1 MNGLVVFLI
10 LQLRNSAR
18 PMTDSL
24 TQKAWF
30 LIDNGDAAEASS
42 LTQFAAQASSAAPNL
57 LMAHAAALKA
67 LGRASDAVAFNR
79 RAVMRAPS
87 DRFAWYNLAA
97 TLGDLNIDAEAEAAA
112 RRTLALGLDAP
123 EVWLVLGKAL
133 QGLRRYDDA
142 EKAFTTALA
151 RRPNY
156 AAAHLDLAQLRWMR
170 SGRQDQALAV
180 LETALRQ
187 YPDDAGLWLIKST
200 VLTFAGDHAAADAV
214 LEDALGRAPN
224 DVLLLLAAA
233 RAAGAVGDAQRM
245 LTRAQAAER
254 LAPAA
259 PEVHAVLCEALLAA
273 GQAEAAAQIAE
284 RLLAATPLD
293 QYALALRNTAWR
305 LTRDPRLAPFSDH
318 DQLVRAYRLETPDGW
333 PDLETFL
340 EALRARL
347 LELHDLKTHP
357 LQQSLRGGTQ
367 VPSLDRSDDPL
378 VRAFF
383 SSARKAVARYLED
396 LGPGDDPIRARC
408 SADFEFAG
416 GWSVRL
422 RSDGFHA
429 DHVHPKGWIS
439 SAFYLDLPAVVD
451 DGEAREGWLQF
462 GRPGAPTSP
471 ALTAEHMVKPERGT
485 LVLFPSCFWHGT
497 RPFSDPGHR
506 LTMAFDVV
514 PR

>member
-1 MNGLVVFLI
+1 
-10 LQLRNSAR
+10 
-18 PMTDSL
+18 MTDSL
-24 TQKAWF
+24 TQNAWT
-30 LIDNGDAAEASS
+30 LIDHGRAAEALS
-42 LTQFAAQASSAAPNL
+42 LTERSAQTGGATPSL

-67 LGRASDAVAFNR
+67 LGRVDDAVAFNR
-79 RAVMRAPS
+79 RAVKRAPT

-142 EKAFTTALA
+142 EQAFMAALA
-151 RRPNY
+151 RRANY

-170 SGRQDQALAV
+170 SGRQHEALAV
-180 LETALRQ
+180 LEAVLRQ
-187 YPDDAGLWLIKST
+187 HPDDAALWLIKST
-200 VLTFAGDHAAADAV
+200 VLTFAGDHAAADAT
-214 LEDALGRAPN
+214 LAEALRTSPN
-224 DVLLLLAAA
+224 DVLLRLAAA
-233 RAAGAVGDAQRM
+233 RAAGAVDDAGRM
-245 LTRAQAAER
+245 LAHAEAAQR

-259 PEVHAVLCEALLAA
+259 PEVHAVLCEALLAN
-273 GQAEAAAQIAE
+273 GQARAAAETAE
-284 RLLAATPLD
+284 RLVAATPQD

-305 LTRDPRLAPFSDH
+305 LTRDPRLAPFGDY

-333 PDLETFL
+333 SDLETFL

-367 VPSLDRSDDPL
+367 VPSLDRSADPL

-383 SSARKAVARYLED
+383 ASARKAVARYIED
-396 LGPGDDPIRARC
+396 LGPGEDPIRNRR
-408 SADFEFAG
+408 SAAFDFAG

-462 GRPGAPTSP
+462 GRPGCGTSP
-471 ALTAEHMVKPERGT
+471 ALPAEHMVKPERGT

-506 LTMAFDVV
+506 LTVAFDVT

>member
-1 MNGLVVFLI
+1 
-10 LQLRNSAR
+10 
-18 PMTDSL
+18 MTDSL
-24 TQKAWF
+24 TQNAWT
-30 LIDNGDAAEASS
+30 LIDHGRAAEALS
-42 LTQFAAQASSAAPNL
+42 LTQVAAQASNVTPSL

-67 LGRASDAVAFNR
+67 LGRVDDAVAFNR
-79 RAVMRAPS
+79 RAVTRAPS

-97 TLGDLNIDAEAEAAA
+97 TLGDLNIHAEAETAA

-142 EKAFTTALA
+142 EKAFMTALA

-170 SGRQDQALAV
+170 SGRQDKALAV
-180 LETALRQ
+180 LEAALSQ
-187 YPDDAGLWLIKST
+187 HPNDAGLWLIKST
-200 VLTFAGDHAAADAV
+200 VLSFAGDRAAADV
-214 LEDALGRAPN
+214 TLEDALRRLPD
-224 DVLLLLAAA
+224 DVLLRLAAA
-233 RAAGAVGDAQRM
+233 RAAGAIDDAPRM
-245 LTRAQAAER
+245 LAHARSAER

-259 PEVHAVLCEALLAA
+259 PEVHAALCEALLAT
-273 GQAEAAAQIAE
+273 GQAKAAAVTAE
-284 RLLAATPLD
+284 RLVEVTPLD

-305 LTRDPRLAPFSDH
+305 LTDDPRLAPFGDY
-318 DQLVRAYRLETPDGW
+318 DRLVRAYRLETPDGW

-340 EALRARL
+340 AALRARL

-367 VPSLDRSDDPL
+367 VPSLDRSEDPL

-383 SSARKAVARYLED
+383 ASARKAVARYIEA
-396 LGPGDDPIRARC
+396 LGPGDDPIRNRRT
-408 SADFEFAG
+408 ADFDFAG

-439 SAFYLDLPAVVD
+439 SAFYLDLPAAVD
-451 DGEAREGWLQF
+451 DAETREGWLQF

-471 ALTAEHMVKPERGT
+471 TLAAEHMVKPERGT

-506 LTMAFDVV
+506 LTMAFDVT

>member
-1 MNGLVVFLI
+1 
-10 LQLRNSAR
+10 
-18 PMTDSL
+18 MTDSL
-24 TQKAWF
+24 TQKAWT
-30 LIDNGDAAEASS
+30 LIDHGQAADALS
-42 LTQFAAQASSAAPNL
+42 LTQSAAQASGATPGL

-67 LGRASDAVAFNR
+67 VGRVDDAVTFNR
-79 RAVMRAPS
+79 RAVTRAPS

-142 EKAFTTALA
+142 EQAFVTAL
-151 RRPNY
+151 RNRSNY

-170 SGRQDQALAV
+170 SGRQDEALVV
-180 LETALRQ
+180 LDAALRQ
-187 YPDDAGLWLIKST
+187 HPSDAGLWLIKST
-200 VLTFAGDHAAADAV
+200 VLTFAGDHAAADAT
-214 LEDALGRAPN
+214 LENALKTAPN
-224 DVLLLLAAA
+224 DVLLRLAAA
-233 RAAGAVGDAQRM
+233 RAAGAVGDAPR
-245 LTRAQAAER
+245 LLAHAQTALR

-259 PEVHAVLCEALLAA
+259 PEVHAVLCEALLAN
-273 GQAEAAAQIAE
+273 GQAHAAAETAE
-284 RLLAATPLD
+284 QLVVATPLD

-305 LTRDPRLAPFSDH
+305 LTQDPRLAPLQDY
-318 DQLVRAYRLETPDGW
+318 DRLVRAYRLEAPDGW

-347 LELHDLKTHP
+347 LDLHDLKTHP

-367 VPSLDRSDDPL
+367 VPSLDRSEDPL

-383 SSARKAVARYLED
+383 TSARKAVALYIED
-396 LGPGDDPIRARC
+396 LGPGADPIRNRR
-408 SADFEFAG
+408 SAAFDFAG

-429 DHVHPKGWIS
+429 DHIHSKGWIS
-439 SAFYLDLPAVVD
+439 SAFYLDLPAAVD
-451 DGEAREGWLQF
+451 DAEAREGWLQF
-462 GRPGAPTSP
+462 GRPGCRTAP
-471 ALTAEHMVKPERGT
+471 ALAAEHMVKPERGT

-506 LTMAFDVV
+506 LTMAFDVT

>member
-1 MNGLVVFLI
+1 
-10 LQLRNSAR
+10 
-18 PMTDSL
+18 MTDSL
-24 TQKAWF
+24 TQKAWT
-30 LIDNGDAAEASS
+30 LIDNGHAAEASS
-42 LTQFAAQASSAAPNL
+42 LTRSAARASSATPSL

-67 LGRASDAVAFNR
+67 LGRASDAVDFNR
-79 RAVMRAPS
+79 RAVSRAPS

-142 EKAFTTALA
+142 EDAFMTALA
-151 RRPNY
+151 RRPDY

-170 SGRQDQALAV
+170 SGRQDQALVV
-180 LETALRQ
+180 LEAALQRHSG
-187 YPDDAGLWLIKST
+187 DASLWLIKST
-200 VLTFAGDHAAADAV
+200 VLTFAGDHAAADAA
-214 LEDALGRAPN
+214 LDDALSRAPN
-224 DVLLLLAAA
+224 DVLLRLAAA

-245 LTRAQAAER
+245 LAHAQRAER
-254 LAPAA
+254 LAPAS
-259 PEVHAVLCEALLAA
+259 PEVHAVLCEALLAT
-273 GQAEAAAQIAE
+273 GQAPVATQTAETLVAAKPQ
-284 RLLAATPLD
+284 D

-305 LTRDPRLAPFSDH
+305 LTADPRLAPFEDH
-318 DQLVRAYRLETPDGW
+318 GQLVRAYRLETPDGW
-333 PDLETFL
+333 PDLDSFL
-340 EALRARL
+340 NALRARL

-367 VPSLDRSDDPL
+367 VPSLDRSEDPL

-383 SSARKAVARYLED
+383 ASARKAVARYIED
-396 LGPGDDPIRARC
+396 LGPGDDPIRKRR
-408 SADFEFAG
+408 SAEFDFAG

-439 SAFYLDLPAVVD
+439 SAFYLDLPSAVD
-451 DGEAREGWLQF
+451 DDEAREGWLQF
-462 GRPGAPTSP
+462 GRPGCLTSP
-471 ALTAEHMVKPERGT
+471 ALAAQHMVKPERGT

>member
-1 MNGLVVFLI
+1 
-10 LQLRNSAR
+10 
-18 PMTDSL
+18 MTDSL
-24 TQKAWF
+24 TQNAWT
-30 LIDNGDAAEASS
+30 LIDHGRAAEALS
-42 LTQFAAQASSAAPNL
+42 LTQSAAQASAATPSL

-67 LGRASDAVAFNR
+67 LGRIDDAVDFNR
-79 RAVMRAPS
+79 RAVSRGPS

-97 TLGDLNIDAEAEAAA
+97 TLGDLNLDAEAETAA
-112 RRTLALGLDAP
+112 RRTLSLGLDAP

-142 EKAFTTALA
+142 EKAFLAAVA

-170 SGRQDQALAV
+170 SGRQDDALGE

-187 YPDDAGLWLIKST
+187 HPGDAGLWLIKST
-200 VLTFAGDHAAADAV
+200 VLSFAGDNAAADAT
-214 LEDALGRAPN
+214 LSDALKDSPN
-224 DVLLLLAAA
+224 DVLLRLAAA
-233 RAAGAVGDAQRM
+233 RAAGAVDEPERM
-245 LTRAQAAER
+245 LTHAQAAHG
-254 LAPAA
+254 LAPGA
-259 PEVHAVLCEALLAA
+259 PEVHAVLCEALLAT
-273 GQAEAAAQIAE
+273 GQAQAAAEVAE

-305 LTRDPRLAPFSDH
+305 LTEDPRLAPFRDY
-318 DQLVRAYRLETPDGW
+318 DRLVRAYRLETPDGW

-340 EALRARL
+340 DALRSRL

-367 VPSLDRSDDPL
+367 VPSLDRSQDPL
-378 VRAFF
+378 VQAFF
-383 SSARKAVARYLED
+383 AAARKAVAHYVED
-396 LGPGDDPIRARC
+396 LGPGEDPIRSRR
-408 SADFEFAG
+408 SAAFDFAG

-439 SAFYLDLPAVVD
+439 SAFYLDLPAAVD
-451 DGEAREGWLQF
+451 DSEAHEGWLQF
-462 GRPGAPTSP
+462 GQPGCATSP
-471 ALTAEHMVKPERGT
+471 ALIADHMVKPQRGT

-497 RPFSDPGHR
+497 RPFSDHGHR
-506 LTMAFDVV
+506 LTMAFDVT